1 MLSEPDSQAHS
12 GKDRHLRLIAAFALL
27 YAAIAAPLVLNH
39 SMSGWLIATT
49 LVLAAGLTLLSAID
63 VQSFRLPDA
72 LTFPLL
78 FAGLAIAGL
87 QGFDPFVWQSAS
99 AALGGLSLFAI
110 GWLYRH
116 LRGRDGLGL
125 GDAKLFAASGAWVG
139 AEGLASV
146 LLIACVSALAAVLV
160 WRMRNENI
168 GGQSAL
174 PFGPFLALGTW
185 AVWLYGPLA

>member
-1 MLSEPDSQAHS
+1 MLSEPFSQTRS
-12 GKDRHLRLIAAFALL
+12 DKGRHLRLFAAFALL
-27 YAAIAAPLVLNH
+27 FAAIAAPLVLRQ
-39 SMSGWLIATT
+39 SMPAGMMAHA
-49 LVLAAGLTLLSAID
+49 LVLAAGLTLLSVID

-78 FAGLAIAGL
+78 FAGLAIAAL

-99 AALGGLSLFAI
+99 ASLGGLSLFGI

-116 LRGRDGLGL
+116 MRGRDGLGL

-146 LLIACVSALAAVLV
+146 LLIACVSALAAVAV
-160 WRMRNENI
+160 WRLRNTKI
-168 GGQSAL
+168 GAQSAL

-185 AVWLYGPLA
+185 CVWLYGPLA

>member
-1 MLSEPDSQAHS
+1 MLSEPGSRTHS
-12 GKDRHLRLIAAFALL
+12 NNDRNLPFIAAFALL

-39 SMSGWLIATT
+39 SMPGEMIMPA
-49 LVLAAGLTLLSAID
+49 LVLAAGLTMLSAVD
-63 VQSFRLPDA
+63 VESFRLPDA
-72 LTFPLL
+72 LTLPLL
-78 FAGLAIAGL
+78 FAGLAVAGL
-87 QGFDPFVWQSAS
+87 QGFDPFVWQLAS
-99 AALGGLSLFAI
+99 AALGGLSLFGI

-139 AEGLASV
+139 SQGLASV
-146 LLIACVSALAAVLV
+146 LLIACLTALAAVLV
-160 WRMRNENI
+160 WRLRNEKI
-168 GGQSAL
+168 GAQSAL